1 MDPQQQYIAQVK
13 EEYDEL
19 GIWVPV
25 NEEPEPAEGVSAAVL
40 KVEPTDQSQT
50 TTTHNKPKKAKKA
63 KKIKRTEPL
72 TKRERHV
79 QRLETL
85 NSQLRKDLREARDGT
100 TVQLMK
106 DLESQVLLLQEAI
119 GSNKASIIKDLKLEN
134 LQLQKKVENL
144 QREVKNAERDVRAH
158 NNSIE
163 DREEKVVLKG
173 RGHKL
178 AQAKAQ
184 SDLAVRNL
192 KRKLKSEHKARK
204 RVEDRWRLAE
214 ARLARLT
221 GLEGDGAEVT
231 EELLNE
237 EESMEEDVIKD
248 EDLMESEW

>member
-25 NEEPEPAEGVSAAVL
+25 NEDQEPAQSVATAVP
-40 KVEPTDQSQT
+40 KIEPTDQT
-50 TTTHNKPKKAKKA
+50 TTTHNKPKKSKKVR
-63 KKIKRTEPL
+63 RTDPL

-79 QRLETL
+79 QRLETM

-192 KRKLKSEHKARK
+192 KKKLKQEHNARR
-204 RVEDRWRLAE
+204 RVEDRWRMAE
-214 ARLARLT
+214 ARLARFT
-221 GLEGDGAEVT
+221 DLEGHEAEMT
-231 EELLNE
+231 EGLLNGE
-237 EESMEEDVIKD
+237 EPMDQNIIKDEESMED
-248 EDLMESEW
+248 E

>member
-25 NEEPEPAEGVSAAVL
+25 NEEQEPAEGVAAAVP
-40 KVEPTDQSQT
+40 KVEPTDQT
-50 TTTHNKPKKAKKA
+50 TTTHNKTKKSKKAKKVRR
-63 KKIKRTEPL
+63 IEPL

-100 TVQLMK
+100 TVQRMK
-106 DLESQVLLLQEAI
+106 DLESQVLLLQEAA
-119 GSNKASIIKDLKLEN
+119 GPNKASILKDLKLEN
-134 LQLQKKVENL
+134 VQLQKKVENL
-144 QREVKNAERDVRAH
+144 QRKVKNAERDVRAH

-192 KRKLKSEHKARK
+192 KKQLKQEQKTRK
-204 RVEDRWRLAE
+204 RVEDRWRKAE
-214 ARLARLT
+214 ERLAHLT
-221 GLEGDGAEVT
+221 GLEGNEAEMT
-231 EELLNE
+231 EELLND
-237 EESMEEDVIKD
+237 EESMDQNIIKD
-248 EDLMESEW
+248 EELMEDK

>member
-25 NEEPEPAEGVSAAVL
+25 NEEQEPAESVATAVP
-40 KVEPTDQSQT
+40 KTEPTDQT
-50 TTTHNKPKKAKKA
+50 TTTHNKPKKAKKS
-63 KKIKRTEPL
+63 KKAKRTDPL
-72 TKRERHV
+72 TKREQHV
-79 QRLETL
+79 QRLEAM
-85 NSQLRKDLREARDGT
+85 NSRLRKDLREVRDGT
-100 TVQLMK
+100 RVQQMK
-106 DLESQVLLLQEAI
+106 DLESQVLLLQEAV
-119 GSNKASIIKDLKLEN
+119 GPNKASIIKDLKLEN

-163 DREEKVVLKG
+163 NREEKVVLKG

-192 KRKLKSEHKARK
+192 KKQLKQEQKTRK
-204 RVEDRWRLAE
+204 RVEDRWRQAE
-214 ARLARLT
+214 ARFARFT
-221 GLEGDGAEVT
+221 GPEGHGAEMT

-237 EESMEEDVIKD
+237 EEVIEQNIVKD
-248 EDLMESEW
+248 EESMVVE